1 MTTGMGK
8 RFARA
13 YESREGDINTGARMT
28 VYEADNGEKEMRIAG
43 SPAWRNNNPGNL
55 RPSKYNK
62 KQIGSAWGFAVFGS
76 REDGL
81 FAMKD
86 LLKRSVYARLSLK
99 EALYRYAP
107 PADDNPTHAYLDY
120 VSRKSGVGFD
130 VRLGSLDDYRLEAV
144 VEAMVAF
151 EGQRVGR
158 VRRTV

>member
-1 MTTGMGK
+1 MGDGR
-8 RFARA
+8 RFVRA
-13 YESREGDINTGARMT
+13 YEGREGHAPTGARMT

-55 RPSKYNK
+55 RPSRYNK
-62 KQIGSAWGFAVFGS
+62 GQIGSAWGFAVFDS

-120 VSRKSGVGFD
+120 VSRRSGVGFD
-130 VRLGSLDDYRLEAV
+130 VRLGSLDERRLDEV
-144 VEAMVAF
+144 VQAMVAF

-158 VRRTV
+158 VKREIL